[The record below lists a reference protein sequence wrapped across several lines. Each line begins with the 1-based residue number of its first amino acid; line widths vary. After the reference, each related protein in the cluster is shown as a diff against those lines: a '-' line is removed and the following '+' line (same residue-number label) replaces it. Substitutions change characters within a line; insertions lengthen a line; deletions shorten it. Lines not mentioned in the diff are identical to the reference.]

1 MLGINFEF
9 EDINFRNVFNV
20 YYQYV
25 YLCYV
30 YIVIFKINYLI

>member
-25 YLCYV
+25 YLYV